1 MTDLPT
7 SRLCSSKHRGR
18 AGQAVALATAA
29 LVVGNGL
36 RLRRHAKAL
45 PALAYAPAGIGKLAS
60 CGSAAMSTAPSATSM
75 CDQKSP

>member
-45 PALAYAPAGIGKLAS
+45 PALAYSPASTEGPDGAAAPLPARFTG
-60 CGSAAMSTAPSATSM
+60 
-75 CDQKSP
+75 